1 MRKKATGFAVT
12 VAMAL
17 AALQIAA
24 VRAAEPT
31 VLKGI
36 TPWVQS
42 YYWSE
47 PLLMF
52 QRMVNSN
59 KNLKGKVIVSYL
71 GANEV
76 VPTFEQFEAVRN
88 GSVDLILGAAS
99 YYTGQIP
106 AAMAVQYAKLPPT
119 QLRKNGFYDLMRKI
133 HHDAGVVY
141 LANTGGSPGKAF
153 RMFVNKKL
161 DKPDFSGLKIRV
173 TPVYISLVKAFGGT
187 PINMAPSEVYQAL
200 DRKVVDGYGWS
211 YGGITDFGWQE
222 VTKHVIDI
230 PFYSANTAIIFNK
243 KTWDGLPADVRAE
256 LEKVGAALEARA
268 EKFMADYINKED
280 TLLKGLGVNFLKF
293 SDADTARYVE
303 TAYSAGWK
311 DYLKK
316 NPKNG
321 PKLKSLSE

>member
-1 MRKKATGFAVT
+1 MKMNR
-12 VAMAL
+12 AL
-17 AALQIAA
+17 RLVVVAALGFVMVHASPA
-24 VRAAEPT
+24 RAEPI

-42 YYWSE
+42 YYWCE

-59 KNLKGKVIVSYL
+59 KKLKGKVIVSYL

-99 YYTGQIP
+99 YYSGQIP
-106 AAMAVQYAKLPPT
+106 EAMAVQYAKLSPT
-119 QLRKNGFYDLMRKI
+119 QLRKSGFYDLMRKL
-133 HHDAGVVY
+133 HDDAGVVY

-153 RMFVNKKL
+153 RMFVNKNL
-161 DKPDFSGLKIRV
+161 TKPDFTGLKIRV

-187 PINMAPSEVYQAL
+187 PINMAPSEVYSAL
-200 DRKVVDGYGWS
+200 ERKVVDGYGWS

-243 KTWDGLPADVRAE
+243 KTWDGLPQDVRDE
-256 LEKVGAALEARA
+256 LEKIGMALEAKA
-268 EKFMADYINKED
+268 EKFMANYIMKED
-280 TLLKGLGVNFLKF
+280 TLLRGLGVNFLNF
-293 SDADTARYVE
+293 SDADTKLYVE

-311 DYLKK
+311 AYLAK
-316 NPKNG
+316 NPTNG
-321 PKLKSLSE
+321 PKLKAMSE

>member
-1 MRKKATGFAVT
+1 MRTRVLIF
-12 VAMAL
+12 AL
-17 AALQIAA
+17 AVAVIALAIAGPQPA
-24 VRAAEPT
+24 RAEPVT
-31 VLKGI
+31 LKGI

-47 PLLMF
+47 PFLMF

-59 KNLKGKVIVSYL
+59 KNLKGKVIISYL

-106 AAMAVQYAKLPPT
+106 EAMAVQYAKLPPT
-119 QLRKNGFYDLMRKI
+119 ELRKSGFYDLMRSI
-133 HHDAGVVY
+133 HEDAGVVY

-161 DKPDFSGLKIRV
+161 DKPDFTGLKFRV

-187 PINMAPSEVYQAL
+187 PINMSPSEVYQAL

-222 VTKHVIDI
+222 VTRYVIDI

-243 KTWDGLPADVRAE
+243 KVWDGLPADVQAE
-256 LEKVGAALEARA
+256 LEKIGAQLEARA

-293 SDADTARYVE
+293 SDADTKRYVE
-303 TAYSAGWK
+303 TAYSAGWE
-311 DYLKK
+311 DYLEK
-316 NPKNG
+316 NPNNG

>member
-1 MRKKATGFAVT
+1 MRKKATGFAVA

-17 AALQIAA
+17 AALQIAT

-133 HHDAGVVY
+133 HDDAGVVY

-303 TAYSAGWK
+303 TAYSAGWT